1 MDCMEQRKA
10 KTRKERENGA
20 EMGAPW
26 EFSWQT
32 GRSKEFF
39 FFFFLIAGGESVE
52 IFLFIFSLKSF
63 TFSGVGNGNLLQ
75 YSCLENSMEHGGL
88 YNSWVTKSQM

>member
-1 MDCMEQRKA
+1 MGLRWVLHGNSLGRQGDQR
-10 KTRKERENGA
+10 N
-20 EMGAPW
+20 
-26 EFSWQT
+26 S
-32 GRSKEFF
+32 

-52 IFLFIFSLKSF
+52 IFLLIFSLKSF